1 MTAFLLVLAAIAL
14 VGAVAT
20 VPLLLRD
27 GYAPIRS
34 VEGYDTRRPK
44 LRG

>member
-1 MTAFLLVLAAIAL
+1 MTAFLLILAAIAL

-27 GYAPIRS
+27 GYGPVRA
-34 VEGYDTRRPK
+34 VEHHDTRRPAP
-44 LRG
+44 RA